1 MPPLPHPSPQPGGVG
16 GGAGGGVQGVGDHKE
31 DLRDASL
38 APAVFPHILPIYE
51 APPQ

>member
-1 MPPLPHPSPQPGGVG
+1 MPPPPPATWG
-16 GGAGGGVQGVGDHKE
+16 GGGGGVQGVGDHKE

-51 APPQ
+51 APQIK